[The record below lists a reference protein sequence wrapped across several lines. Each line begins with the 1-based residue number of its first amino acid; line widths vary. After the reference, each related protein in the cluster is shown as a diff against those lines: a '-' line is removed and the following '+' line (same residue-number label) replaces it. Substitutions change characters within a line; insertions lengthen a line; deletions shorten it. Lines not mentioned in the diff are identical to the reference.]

1 MLEKFIEE
9 QILQN
14 LQFQP
19 TKGQKILSKKLSKY
33 INKDFSKSVFLLKG
47 YAGTGKTS
55 MLKAFVKTLD
65 EYNIKS
71 VLMAPTGRAA
81 KVMTSYIGHPAYT
94 IHKVIYRQ
102 KSSTDGMGKF
112 VLSLNKYKDTF
123 FIIDE
128 SSMISNNTNGGSFFG
143 SGHLLDDI
151 YDYVSSG
158 YRCKLVI
165 VGDTAQLP
173 PVGMDLSPALD
184 ANELVKYG
192 LDVDEYELT
201 DVVRQHFNTG
211 ILYNATEI
219 RKILS
224 VTNDHFKYFPIKID
238 PYTDIFR
245 INGSE
250 LTEKISDSYEKY
262 GEQQTIVITRS
273 NKRANKFNQG
283 IRSTILYKEEQITRG
298 DLLMIVKNNY
308 FWLKEE
314 IKTDFIAN
322 GDIVE
327 VTAIHGYEELYG
339 FHFAN
344 VTLCFFDYDNLEI
357 DCKII
362 LDTMNI
368 ETSSMTRDDNSKL
381 FYAVSEDYA
390 DIKSKAKRWK
400 KIREN
405 PYYNALQV
413 KFAYAVTCHKAQGG
427 QWQSVFLDQGY
438 LVPDMMTKEY
448 LRWLYTA
455 FTRPVKELYLVNFNK
470 DFFDEKEI

>member
-65 EYNIKS
+65 EYKIRS

-102 KSSTDGMGKF
+102 KSSTDDMGKF

-128 SSMISNNTNGGSFFG
+128 SSMISNSTNGGSFFG

-151 YDYVSSG
+151 YEYVTSG

-184 ANELVKYG
+184 PNELVKYG
-192 LDVDEYELT
+192 FDVDEYELT

-224 VTNDHFKYFPIKID
+224 VTNDHFEYFPIKID
-238 PYTDIFR
+238 PFTDIYR